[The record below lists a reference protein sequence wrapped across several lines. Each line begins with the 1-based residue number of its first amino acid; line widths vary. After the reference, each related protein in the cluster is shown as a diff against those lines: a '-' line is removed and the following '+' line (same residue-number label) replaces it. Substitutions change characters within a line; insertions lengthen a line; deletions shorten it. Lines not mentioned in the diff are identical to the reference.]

1 MSSSKVLLGVLAG
14 VAAGALLGVLMAPEK
29 GSATREKLKKIG
41 EDYADD
47 LTDKF
52 KELKDMLGEK
62 LEGIKSDGMDMME
75 KGRSKFEETKN
86 SVKSTAQNLGTSNYG
101 TSGGGSNSSKS

>member
-1 MSSSKVLLGVLAG
+1 
-14 VAAGALLGVLMAPEK
+14 
-29 GSATREKLKKIG
+29 
-41 EDYADD
+41 
-47 LTDKF
+47 
-52 KELKDMLGEK
+52 MLGEK